1 MLMAIKQLT
10 SSICKRRGDFTSAK
24 QLRKCAS
31 NTIIWVLNRGAKAEG
46 IGGRLGLGK
55 PHKVLLSYKNILA
68 QASCRQISESFSG
81 NPQPKTILNSASV
94 IFTDT
99 VETGEKGLVHN
110 LEKNDIAIVVVVVV
124 VAVAVA

>member
-1 MLMAIKQLT
+1 MREK
-10 SSICKRRGDFTSAK
+10 DFTTLGGGG
-24 QLRKCAS
+24 LRKCALKS
-31 NTIIWVLNRGAKAEG
+31 KCAFQIVINTIIWVLNRGAKAEG
-46 IGGRLGLGK
+46 IGGRLVLGK

-81 NPQPKTILNSASV
+81 NPQPKTLLNSASV

-110 LEKNDIAIVVVVVV
+110 L
-124 VAVAVA
+124 

>member
-1 MLMAIKQLT
+1 MLMAIEQLT
-10 SSICKRRGDFTSAK
+10 SSICERRGDFTSAK

-31 NTIIWVLNRGAKAEG
+31 NTIIWVLNRGAKAED
-46 IGGRLGLGK
+46 IGGRFVLGR
-55 PHKVLLSYKNILA
+55 PHRVLLSYKNILA

-99 VETGEKGLVHN
+99 VETEGKGLVHN
-110 LEKNDIAIVVVVVV
+110 L
-124 VAVAVA
+124 